1 MILLITIE
9 EAVTLSPRRA
19 VFSGISSRFGTLT
32 TNSSEFRKIMK
43 IYPFFLLVGKHIF
56 GIMVIL
62 DNGQRLT
69 INGQRSIR
77 DHVGSLITR

>member
-9 EAVTLSPRRA
+9 EAVTLSPRQA
-19 VFSGISSRFGTLT
+19 VFSGISSHSGTLT
-32 TNSSEFRKIMK
+32 TNSSEFHKIMK
-43 IYPFFLLVGKHIF
+43 IYPFFLLVGKHIL

-69 INGQRSIR
+69 GIG
-77 DHVGSLITR
+77 LFAITGR